1 MSRILVD
8 TTPARGHLF
17 PATPIMDELHSRG
30 HNIALRTLG
39 SQVPMMRERGF
50 DAAPIDPR
58 IEEIAINDYLGR
70 TPFDAQK
77 RAMRLGRAEG
87 AKRVAAAFAAAGGP
101 KAAADAFEAL
111 DQALRARAAQGER
124 EVLASR
130 DDQDA
135 PHRLDRQ

>member
-1 MSRILVD
+1 
-8 TTPARGHLF
+8 
-17 PATPIMDELHSRG
+17 MDELHHRG

-39 SQVPMMRERGF
+39 SQVPMMRKRGF

-77 RAMRLGRAEG
+77 RAMR
-87 AKRVAAAFAAAGGP
+87 AAFASAGSP
-101 KAAADAFEAL
+101 KSAADAFEAL
-111 DQALRARAAQGER
+111 DKALRSRAAQGER
-124 EVLASR
+124 EVFAGR